1 LAQACSKAALFSL
14 NAVQVTAGIFTVLL
28 DFGAGVF
35 STAGNRYLEI
45 ALKPS
50 SGSTYVTLG
59 PRQPITSTP
68 YSIRSVVATTADGLS
83 VSCTNCVTSGQIQSV
98 QGSQVTGNIAG
109 SQISGLIPVASVPA
123 GSANYVQNATS
134 QQSTS
139 NFKHQRNRT
148 ANILNANHAVQSQ
161 Q

>member
-1 LAQACSKAALFSL
+1 MTFSSKLFDTDVVGTGMQQGSTVSL

-59 PRQPITSTP
+59 PRQPITST
-68 YSIRSVVATTADGLS
+68 SVFDTQRCLRPQQMDCRCRVQTAS
-83 VSCTNCVTSGQIQSV
+83 PAAQIQSV

-134 QQSTS
+134 QQV
-139 NFKHQRNRT
+139 
-148 ANILNANHAVQSQ
+148 NIKF
-161 Q
+161 